1 MLRLDGPVPGVPRRT
16 TQDVEVE
23 GVLIPADS
31 PVLLMLGTANREVP
45 SVADAPNE
53 MNLNAKP
60 THLGF
65 GGGIHRCLGSHLA
78 RRELR
83 LTIEEFHARIPEY
96 RLAGE
101 AHTLWPAG
109 TLGLE
114 ALLWSSSPADA
125 VCGRSVRSHAPVY
138 SALCTWI
145 LSQR

>member
-1 MLRLDGPVPGVPRRT
+1 MLAGFRSRIGSSGYK

-45 SVADAPNE
+45 SVAAAPNE

-83 LTIEEFHARIPEY
+83 LTI
-96 RLAGE
+96 
-101 AHTLWPAG
+101 
-109 TLGLE
+109 
-114 ALLWSSSPADA
+114 
-125 VCGRSVRSHAPVY
+125 
-138 SALCTWI
+138 
-145 LSQR
+145 

>member
-1 MLRLDGPVPGVPRRT
+1 MVR
-16 TQDVEVE
+16 E

-45 SVADAPNE
+45 SAADAPNE

-83 LTIEEFHARIPEY
+83 LTVEEFHARIPEY
-96 RLAGE
+96 RLAGTTGPDHRKQFQVDVVVGGRTLAQGSGSSKKDAEQE
-101 AHTLWPAG
+101 AAKL
-109 TLGLE
+109 
-114 ALLWSSSPADA
+114 ALVVLQFN
-125 VCGRSVRSHAPVY
+125 RSR
-138 SALCTWI
+138 
-145 LSQR
+145 